1 MRNEKMLEKL
11 VTHEVKEVSK
21 LFNLADKC
29 ARATEGRAWHSQ
41 PTPGTGKATK
51 PEAAAAAQSSGRIKN
66 RKKKKSNN
74 NKSLA
79 GAAIATSVLVV
90 AGGGHN
96 PHGHKRPCQ
105 PSGSDEG
112 RLGCPVHNSRH
123 HNAEECREIKR
134 LAEQFREQQM

>member
-29 ARATEGRAWHSQ
+29 ARAIEGCAWHSQ
-41 PTPGTGKATK
+41 PTPRTGKATK

-90 AGGGHN
+90 AGGATTHMAT
-96 PHGHKRPCQ
+96 
-105 PSGSDEG
+105 SDRASPPAVTRAGWGAQCTTLGTTTLRSAG
-112 RLGCPVHNSRH
+112 RSRG
-123 HNAEECREIKR
+123 
-134 LAEQFREQQM
+134 